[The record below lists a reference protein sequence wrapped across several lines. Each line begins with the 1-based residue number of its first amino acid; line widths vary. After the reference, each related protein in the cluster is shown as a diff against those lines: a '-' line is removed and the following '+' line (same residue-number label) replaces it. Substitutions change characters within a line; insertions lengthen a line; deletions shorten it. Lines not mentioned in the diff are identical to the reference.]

1 MTAPAVICPH
11 CRVGEVLEGMA
22 VCPLCGRAVD
32 KPSGAVAAV
41 PPAIDADVRRELE
54 RVFSV
59 DRPIGRGGM
68 SVVYLAR
75 ELELNR
81 LVAVKILPLHLS
93 MGEDAIERFKREA
106 KVAASLDHPHIVP
119 VHRIGATPRF
129 MWYSMKWV
137 RGRSL
142 QEILRDRGRL
152 DLDETI
158 RILEAVGAALDHAH
172 HRGVVH
178 RDIKPGNV
186 LIDESG
192 WVTVCDFG
200 LAKAF
205 GSLQLTQTGTGVGT
219 PGYMSPE
226 QCFGRQ
232 LDGRSDQYAL
242 AILAFECLTGSLPFT
257 ADSFGEIVRKQC
269 FEPPP
274 RIDTLRDDLA
284 VSVADALHR
293 ALSKEP
299 GDRFPDVAA
308 LVEALGGQASRTS
321 ASVSDPS
328 LAILATPPSEPPS
341 AHRAHRRRHSLAT
354 AGLALALVG
363 VATVGL
369 YRFGRGRVPGPSGTD
384 TTFIAGPTA
393 TRDSAL
399 PAPPATAVGNDF
411 ATLVVDSRPPSLV
424 VIDGRRG
431 HFTPVMNLR
440 VAPGKHQIR
449 LEAEGYRPFER
460 TVDLV
465 AGQADTL
472 THIQLVPVQ

>member
-1 MTAPAVICPH
+1 MD
-11 CRVGEVLEGMA
+11 
-22 VCPLCGRAVD
+22 VCPLCGRSTD
-32 KPSGAVAAV
+32 KPDGAVAGV
-41 PPAIDADVRRELE
+41 PPAVDADVRRELE
-54 RVFSV
+54 RVFNV
-59 DRPIGRGGM
+59 ERPIGRGGM

-158 RILEAVGAALDHAH
+158 RILEAVSSALDHAH

-205 GSLQLTQTGTGVGT
+205 GTLQLTQTGTGVGT

-242 AILAFECLTGSLPFT
+242 AVLAFECLTGSLPFT
-257 ADSFGEIVRKQC
+257 ADSFGEIVRKHC

-274 RIDTLRDDLA
+274 RIDALRTDIPA
-284 VSVADALHR
+284 AVADVLHR

-299 GDRFPDVAA
+299 ADRFPDVSA
-308 LVEALGGQASRTS
+308 LVEAIGGRASRAP
-321 ASVSDPS
+321 ASMSDPS
-328 LAILATPPSEPPS
+328 LATLAVTPPAAPAP
-341 AHRAHRRRHSLAT
+341 RRRVGRAWLWAAGVTIAAGGAIALSL
-354 AGLALALVG
+354 GHG
-363 VATVGL
+363 
-369 YRFGRGRVPGPSGTD
+369 D
-384 TTFIAGPTA
+384 AGPVANDTA
-393 TRDSAL
+393 RTAA
-399 PAPPATAVGNDF
+399 PAPDASAPAIAAAAVPDPAV
-411 ATLVVDSRPPSLV
+411 ATLVVDARPPATVLL
-424 VIDGRRG
+424 DGRSLG
-431 HFTPVMNLR
+431 TTPVLHAR
-440 VAPGKHQIR
+440 VAPGEHRVR
-449 LEAEGYRPFER
+449 LQAEGYQPYER

-465 AGQADTL
+465 AGGADSLIHITL
-472 THIQLVPVQ
+472 TRAR

>member
-11 CRVGEVLEGMA
+11 CRVGEVLEGMD
-22 VCPLCGRAVD
+22 VCPLCGRSTDHPAGGG
-32 KPSGAVAAV
+32 PGV

-54 RVFSV
+54 RVFNV
-59 DRPIGRGGM
+59 ERPIGRGGM

-152 DLDETI
+152 DLDETV
-158 RILEAVGAALDHAH
+158 RIIEAVAAALDHAH

-205 GSLQLTQTGTGVGT
+205 GTLQLTQTGTGVGT

-257 ADSFGEIVRKQC
+257 ADSFGEIVRKHC

-274 RIDTLRDDLA
+274 RIDTVRSDIA
-284 VSVADALHR
+284 EPVADALHR

-308 LVEALGGQASRTS
+308 LVEALGGRASRTS
-321 ASVSDPS
+321 ASVSDP
-328 LAILATPPSEPPS
+328 ALATLAVTPPP
-341 AHRAHRRRHSLAT
+341 
-354 AGLALALVG
+354 
-363 VATVGL
+363 
-369 YRFGRGRVPGPSGTD
+369 TD
-384 TTFIAGPTA
+384 TGVTRRPWRAWLAAAGVTIALGGAMALSLPRAGAGRDATHTA
-393 TRDSAL
+393 QSA
-399 PAPPATAVGNDF
+399 PVTPPAAAPAMTGAAPDSTS
-411 ATLVVDSRPPSLV
+411 ATLVVDARPPATVLL
-424 VIDGRRG
+424 DGQLLG
-431 HFTPVMNLR
+431 TTPVLHAHVSPGQHR
-440 VAPGKHQIR
+440 VR
-449 LEAEGYRPFER
+449 VEAEGYQPYER

-465 AGQADTL
+465 AGGADSLLHITL
-472 THIQLVPVQ
+472 TRAR